1 VGSRGSAPYPAGG
14 AYSTP
19 DTLAR
24 LKALLLER
32 RKGRAEKVEGRKGT
46 RERTGKGNW
55 YPHFLGE
62 SYAPVSICLWRHAK
76 HKLFPKLKTFFTS
89 TVIDDVANMSLSR
102 LVECV
107 EKQLK
112 LLRRLATEH

>member
-1 VGSRGSAPYPAGG
+1 MGSRGSAPDPAGG

-19 DTLAR
+19 DPLAR

-32 RKGRAEKVEGRKGT
+32 REGRAEKVEGRKGT

-55 YPHFLGE
+55 YPHFLVE
-62 SYAPVSICLWRHAK
+62 SYAPVSICLWGHAK
-76 HKLFPKLKTFFTS
+76 QRLFPKLKMFFTW
-89 TVIDDVANMSLSR
+89 TVIDDVADMSLSR
-102 LVECV
+102 LVKCV
-107 EKQLK
+107 EKQLE